1 MIKQWLVP
9 RPWLHRLHLLT
20 SWLAEDILFAILEF
34 YREINFKE
42 SLGRPGHLP
51 SFPGHGYLYNLLYCQ
66 IPKWEQ

>member
-9 RPWLHRLHLLT
+9 RPWLHRRHLLT
-20 SWLAEDILFAILEF
+20 SWLAEDVLFAILEF

-51 SFPGHGYLYNLLYCQ
+51 SDEMRNQRTYEVFPGHGYL
-66 IPKWEQ
+66 